1 MHLLPFPLKRERGP
15 GAELNIGIKPAQDS
29 VLALL
34 QMLQFLV
41 HNFTVF
47 VVIIC
52 TERFKMI
59 LALLRFGETRRIVFF
74 LRCHLVSIFWESAS
88 NFGEFCDC
96 AVGVIP

>member
-1 MHLLPFPLKRERGP
+1 MHLLPFPLRRERGA
-15 GAELNIGIKPAQDS
+15 GAGLSIGLKPAHDS

-34 QMLQFLV
+34 PMLQFLV

-52 TERFKMI
+52 TERFKMN
-59 LALLRFGETRRIVFF
+59 LSLLRFGEIQRIVFF
-74 LRCHLVSIFWESAS
+74 LRCHLVSIFRELAS
-88 NFGEFCDC
+88 NFGEFWGC